1 MQFLTSASFT
11 TLLVLLAVPA
21 LWTTSSNVVQAEE
34 VVACEA
40 ESLAAEQCFLDTA
53 FACEAACEGF
63 DAEPDLSSLTLAEL
77 TNPEIICPLIFNP
90 FCTLYS
96 CCPQC
101 ETEARAFFDCSV
113 VQASTDGVVCDG
125 IVTGDDYCA
134 NIPVVDTGNG
144 DDTGATS
151 EPDDGTVT
159 SAPSGGSTPAVCEA
173 ESLEIQLCFASSQAA
188 CEADCSS
195 ATAEEPDFSSLTLEE
210 LGDPEVL
217 CPLIFQPFCLLLECC
232 PQCQSET
239 QAFVDCLLAQTADE
253 EGVSCDA
260 VLTDSGCS
268 IEGTDAGSGTGGTD
282 TGGTGGTD
290 GTNTGG
296 TDGTDAEEEEDGTD
310 ATDAT
315 DGTDTSE
322 SSEATNGSGAAV
334 IAVAN
339 GWSFL
344 AGILLLLVG
353 YCVY

>member
-11 TLLVLLAVPA
+11 NLLLVLLVVPA

-40 ESLAAEQCFLDTA
+40 ESLAAQQCLVDTA
-53 FACEAACEGF
+53 SACEATCEGIEE
-63 DAEPDLSSLTLAEL
+63 EPDLSSLTFEEL
-77 TNPEIICPLIFNP
+77 TDPDTLCPLIFNP
-90 FCTLYS
+90 FCVLYD
-96 CCPQC
+96 CCPSC
-101 ETEARAFFDCSV
+101 ETESRAYAECLF
-113 VQASTDGVVCDG
+113 VQTTFEGVVCDG
-125 IVTGDDYCA
+125 SVIAQDYCA

-151 EPDDGTVT
+151 EPDDGTET

-173 ESLEIQLCFASSQAA
+173 ESLEIQLCFATSQAA

-195 ATAEEPDFSSLTLEE
+195 ATAEEPDFSGLTLEE

-253 EGVSCDA
+253 EGVSCEA

-268 IEGTDAGSGTGGTD
+268 IEGTDAGSGGTD
-282 TGGTGGTD
+282 
-290 GTNTGG
+290 TGG
-296 TDGTDAEEEEDGTD
+296 TDGTDAEEEDGTD

-322 SSEATNGSGAAV
+322 SSEATNGSDAAV

-339 GWSFL
+339 GWSSL
-344 AGILLLLVG
+344 GGILLLLVG
-353 YCVY
+353 YCCV